1 MHLHGQRIKNPDSV
15 VGAQQ
20 LGTRCEPMNPAP
32 PVMRIFFM
40 MVPLEIDSETVLPRS
55 YPTYRSNY
63 APGAASFV

>member
-1 MHLHGQRIKNPDSV
+1 LVLSN
-15 VGAQQ
+15 